1 MAIKAT
7 LSTTYVDAPE
17 DVYNAKGYADQA
29 AASATAAATSATA
42 ASTSETNAKSSETAA
57 ATSATAASTSETNAK
72 SSETAAATSATA
84 ASTSESNAETYAAQA
99 AASATSAASSATAS
113 ANSAATLTY
122 ATADEAEAGTADNR
136 IISPSTLKATLDVLT
151 SSILEKIYPV
161 GSIYI
166 SLTSSTSPADILG
179 FGTWEA
185 LPAGYGLVAQGTAT
199 AEDGTTLTFTAGEKS
214 GEFKH
219 QLTVGEMPTQSPY
232 SLQSAYTTNAVNP
245 TQRWSVTAVQV
256 PNSDEYSNQY
266 IWSPIEGAGGQ
277 YHNNVCPSIPAYLW
291 QRTV

>member
-17 DVYNAKGYADQA
+17 DVYSAKGYADQA
-29 AASATAAATSATA
+29 AASATAAATSATNA
-42 ASTSETNAKSSETAA
+42 ATFESNAATSATSASTSESNAKSSE
-57 ATSATAASTSETNAK
+57 SNAK

-84 ASTSESNAETYAAQA
+84 ASTSESNAETYATQA

-136 IISPSTLKATLDVLT
+136 IISPSTLKATLDLLT
-151 SSILEKIYPV
+151 TSILEKIYPV
-161 GSIYI
+161 GSIYV

-199 AEDGTTLTFTAGEKS
+199 AEDGSTLTFTAGEKS

-219 QLTVGEMPTQSPY
+219 QLTVGELPTQSPY
-232 SLQSAYTTNAVNP
+232 NILSANQDGGLKTAGAGDGGNYAGRIVVAGNDVLFGGGLHHTNISPGIA
-245 TQRWSVTAVQV
+245 A
-256 PNSDEYSNQY
+256 Y
-266 IWSPIEGAGGQ
+266 IWK
-277 YHNNVCPSIPAYLW
+277 
-291 QRTV
+291 RTA